1 MIISHPNDTDKYYQL
16 VIKPSEEIQISE
28 NDLTTDSDR
37 HRSLSRHRRVS
48 KSPILSGS
56 PHSGP
61 KGHIFWFGNT
71 SIFDRHW
78 SNGDDLK

>member
-1 MIISHPNDTDKYYQL
+1 MIESHPNDTDKYYQL
-16 VIKPSEEIQISE
+16 VIKPGEEIQISE
-28 NDLTTDSDR
+28 NELTTDSDR

-48 KSPILSGS
+48 KSPISSGS

-61 KGHIFWFGNT
+61 KGHIFWFGKT

-78 SNGDDLK
+78 SSGDGLK

>member
-16 VIKPSEEIQISE
+16 VIEPGEEIQISE

-48 KSPILSGS
+48 NSLISSGS
-56 PHSGP
+56 APLWTEGAY
-61 KGHIFWFGNT
+61 FLVGNT

-78 SNGDDLK
+78 SSGDDIK